1 MRRALAHRDFRLL
14 FASQAGSIVADR
26 LVVVALALYVNS
38 IGTPTDVG
46 IVLAAQMV
54 PFVIL
59 LLVGGVWADRLPRHK
74 LMVASDVVRGV
85 LHGLLAVLILT
96 GTAEVWHIA
105 VIEAFYGAAHA
116 FFRPA
121 FTGLL
126 PQTVPEEDLQA
137 AQAMNFL
144 SYNVAA
150 FAGPAL
156 AALLVVTIGAGTAF
170 AIDAA
175 TFIASAVLLLRIRP
189 RERGERRE
197 RQPVSTELAEG
208 FREVRARPWVG
219 LVICSATLGILF
231 ANSPFQALGP
241 AIAEDRYDHA
251 AVFGVIVAM
260 FGIGAIAGTALA
272 ARLRPR
278 RPVFVSMLMTVPWLA
293 NYLAFAFGVPL
304 PALAPFAIASGIGM
318 SLFIVWWETALAQ
331 MVPPRV
337 LSRVSSFDW
346 MGSMALGPIGLVLAG
361 PIAAQIGAWE
371 TLAIGAGIAFV
382 IDLAVAFTP
391 AIRRVEQ
398 PAQPNSGTPLSGVEA
413 SA

>member
-14 FASQAGSIVADR
+14 FASQAGSVVADR

-54 PFVIL
+54 PFVAL

-96 GTAEVWHIA
+96 GTADVWHVA
-105 VIEAFYGAAHA
+105 VIEALYGAAHA

-121 FTGLL
+121 LTGLL

-170 AIDAA
+170 AIDAV
-175 TFIASAVLLLRIRP
+175 TFMASAALLLRIRP

-197 RQPVSTELAEG
+197 RRSVRAELAEG
-208 FREVRARPWVG
+208 FHEVRSRPWVG
-219 LVICSATLGILF
+219 LVICAATLGILF

-241 AIAEDRYDHA
+241 AIAEDRYGEA
-251 AVFGVIVAM
+251 AVFGVVVAM
-260 FGIGAIAGTALA
+260 FGAGAVAGTALA

-293 NYLAFAFGVPL
+293 NYLAFALGLPL
-304 PALAPFAIASGIGM
+304 VAVAPFAVTSGVGM

-331 MVPPRV
+331 QVPPEA

-346 MGSMALGPIGLVLAG
+346 MGSMALGPVGLVAAG
-361 PIAAQIGAWE
+361 PVAVHLGAWE
-371 TLAIGAGIAFV
+371 TLAIGAGITLV

-391 AIRRVEQ
+391 AIRGVTR
-398 PAQPNSGTPLSGVEA
+398 AQPNSGTPLSGVEA